1 MSRNQKVST
10 KFTSIS
16 KLSGDVTAALAPLD
30 SPSARD
36 AYDRI
41 QAIEASSVAAATAEQ
56 AAIDAST
63 SADAAVE
70 AARKQ
75 LRLLNAA
82 CVDICAVQNI
92 VSAQHFTIMDK
103 GDDAGLAR
111 RLEPE
116 LRRVPHYG
124 AGLADALHHLLHN
137 LGAAETEAQRMEAQR
152 TTSMRELDAALLNL
166 QAVVAQGRAVL
177 ATFGVK
183 VASKRKKKSPTS
195 EQVAPPASQPTP
207 QPVVLPVAA

>member
-1 MSRNQKVST
+1 MARSQVIST
-10 KFTSIS
+10 KFTSLS
-16 KLSGDVTAALAPLD
+16 KLSGEVTAALAALD
-30 SPSARD
+30 ATSAKD

-41 QAIEASSVAAATAEQ
+41 QTIEAATIAAATGEQ
-56 AAIDAST
+56 AAVAASNT
-63 SADAAVE
+63 AATAVD

-116 LRRVPHYG
+116 IRRVPSYG
-124 AGLADALHHLLHN
+124 PGLADALNHLVRGLSDRE
-137 LGAAETEAQRMEAQR
+137 AEAQRAESQR
-152 TTSMRELDAALLNL
+152 TTAMRELDSSMLNL

-183 VASKRKKKSPTS
+183 LTRKMKKKTT
-195 EQVAPPASQPTP
+195 APANEATPAAVLPA
-207 QPVVLPVAA
+207 PVVVPVAA

>member
-1 MSRNQKVST
+1 MARSQVIST
-10 KFTSIS
+10 KFTSLS
-16 KLSGDVTAALAPLD
+16 KLSGEVTAALAALD
-30 SPSARD
+30 ATSAKD

-41 QAIEASSVAAATAEQ
+41 QTIEAATIAAATGEQ
-56 AAIDAST
+56 AAVAASNT
-63 SADAAVE
+63 AAAAVD

-116 LRRVPHYG
+116 IRRVPSYG
-124 AGLADALHHLLHN
+124 PGLADALNHLVRGLSDRE
-137 LGAAETEAQRMEAQR
+137 AEAQRAESQR
-152 TTSMRELDAALLNL
+152 TTAMRELDSSMLNL

-183 VASKRKKKSPTS
+183 LTRKMKKKTT
-195 EQVAPPASQPTP
+195 APANEATPAAVLPA
-207 QPVVLPVAA
+207 PVVVPVAA

>member
-10 KFTSIS
+10 KFTNLS

-36 AYDRI
+36 AYARI

-56 AAIDAST
+56 AAIDASDT
-63 SADAAVE
+63 ANEAVE

-75 LRLLNAA
+75 LKLLNAA

-152 TTSMRELDAALLNL
+152 TTSMRELDAAILNL

-183 VASKRKKKSPTS
+183 LTRKKKKTATPAAET
-195 EQVAPPASQPTP
+195 VAAP
-207 QPVVLPVAA
+207 QPSAPVVMPVAA